1 MRSNERIKQHYFEE
15 IEQECFVGLARRTT
29 FAQRK
34 KAVSYF
40 IGFLNMSAIN
50 LKNVNSL
57 HIKDFIQNL
66 SQKKTYQGKPL
77 ASATLKQI
85 YALVKSFYVRCY
97 ERNIVSK
104 HPDLIF
110 TKNLLRRYKL
120 GERKLPKYID
130 QAKMKQLLDECPNRW
145 KALLHFMYDTGARIS
160 EVLETQQQDLD
171 FDRKL
176 VRIYESKTMN
186 VRVSTISDKTIKL
199 LQEYFSEYRP
209 QPRPNYRS
217 FVFINQQRRKM
228 SPRAVQ
234 YIVKK
239 TSTEILGRQNAI
251 TPHYFRAACAVHLL
265 ESGVDIRQVQEIIG
279 WKSLSVV
286 QNYTRVTLQHQA
298 KLKEQYHPGFRPEK
312 SDQLVGEEKSVIRIN
327 QKDSYQNR
335 IAEEQ
340 RKYREELE
348 ELRKSFEQE
357 RTTHMQERQ
366 RYEKRIDDLVKLQ
379 EQLQQQVIQLLTQKP
394 A

>member
-1 MRSNERIKQHYFEE
+1 MRSNERIKQRYFEE
-15 IEQECFVGLARRTT
+15 IEQNCLVGLARRTT
-29 FAQRK
+29 FAQRR
-34 KAVSYF
+34 KAVNYF
-40 IGFLNMSAIN
+40 IKFLNRSAIS

-57 HIKDFIQNL
+57 HIQDFIQNL
-66 SQKKTYQGKPL
+66 SQKKTYHGKPL

-85 YALVKSFYVRCY
+85 IALVKSFYVRCY
-97 ERNIVSK
+97 ERNVVSE

-130 QAKMKQLLDECPNRW
+130 QAKMKQLLDKCPNRW

-160 EVLETQQQDLD
+160 EVLEMQQQDLD

-176 VRIYESKTMN
+176 VRIYEPKTMN

-199 LQEYFSEYRP
+199 LQEYFSKYRP

-239 TSTEILGRQNAI
+239 ISTEILGGQNAI

-286 QNYTRVTLQHQA
+286 QNYTRVTIQRQA
-298 KLKEQYHPGFRPEK
+298 ELKEQYHPVFRFEK
-312 SDQLVGEEKSVIRIN
+312 SDQLVDEEKSALRTN

-335 IAEEQ
+335 ITEEQ
-340 RKYREELE
+340 MKYREEVE

-366 RYEKRIDDLVKLQ
+366 RYEKRIDAMLKLQ
-379 EQLQQQVIQLLTQKP
+379 EQLQQQVIQLLTQKS